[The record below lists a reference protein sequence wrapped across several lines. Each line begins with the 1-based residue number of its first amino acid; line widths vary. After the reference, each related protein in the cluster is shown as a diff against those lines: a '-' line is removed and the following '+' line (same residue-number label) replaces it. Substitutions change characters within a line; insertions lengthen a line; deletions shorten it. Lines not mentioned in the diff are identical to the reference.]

1 MSNKQKLLVNGLIL
15 IAFILSACGKTTTPT
30 PAASQTTVA
39 SPTSAV
45 VNKFPPFHA
54 KGYEQQTNETAS
66 TKYIIVDIQLGGI
79 EVEDYYREYASQDP
93 IIQQAINYYDSG
105 ARIVNIYQFTRVELG
120 NDGWQVIYGGTDNI
134 ICQGD
139 DIVLTSEISNDESTA
154 YEAQIRYILADIQ
167 LGNVEEYYRQYTDQP
182 AVAEAIRRWDAGIR
196 VVNIDQFER
205 RIINYAGW
213 KIIYYGTDTVI
224 NGMNVVLSS
233 DQVENPTQS
242 GNADQCAQFNLTPEQ
257 CANNG
262 QHKYTYTR
270 TVTLQPGQCCGCGPD
285 VNDTIGRNLIFTFPL
300 PADFKLL
307 TTVVPCVNSFN
318 GNTVTYACDS
328 HDVNDQFYGTTIF
341 TNKGVIIDYEQ
352 KRVENGAVVTVCQ
365 VHEEYILSP

>member
-1 MSNKQKLLVNGLIL
+1 MSNKQKLLVNCLIL

-213 KIIYYGTDTVI
+213 KIIYYGADTII

-242 GNADQCAQFNLTPEQ
+242 GNADQCAQLNLTPEQ
-257 CANNG
+257 CANFG
-262 QHKYTYTR
+262 RHTYTFTSTS
-270 TVTLQPGQCCGCGPD
+270 TVQPGRCCCGPAFYEISED
-285 VNDTIGRNLIFTFPL
+285 LILTFPL
-300 PADFKLL
+300 PADNSIYRWV
-307 TTVVPCVNSFN
+307 TPCTNSFA
-318 GNTVTYACDS
+318 GNTVTYACES
-328 HDVNDQFYGTTIF
+328 HDVNLSYYGTLTF
-341 TNKGVIIDYEQ
+341 TDTGIINDYES
-352 KRVENGAVVTVCQ
+352 GDHDGIICQ